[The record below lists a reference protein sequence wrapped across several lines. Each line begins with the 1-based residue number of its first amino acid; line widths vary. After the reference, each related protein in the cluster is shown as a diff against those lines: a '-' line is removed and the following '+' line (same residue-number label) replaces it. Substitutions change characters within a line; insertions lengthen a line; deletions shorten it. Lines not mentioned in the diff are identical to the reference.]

1 MSFTVLATPRSFAKN
16 DDAPIRLLEE
26 QGCTV
31 IRLPMNGGDLQAQLL
46 EQLPQADAVIAGLE
60 PYTRS
65 MLETA
70 KNLKIISRYGVGY
83 DKVDLEA
90 AHAMGIKVSITP
102 GANSDSVADLAM
114 TLMLAAARNVCP
126 MDAAIRAG
134 GHDKPITGVEMWNK
148 TLGVVGTGRIGKGV
162 IQRASGFQMKV
173 LAPIPPLWR
182 PTTANMWILTPCSA
196 SLTLSPSTPPLQRR
210 PGTWWTPAVWRR

>member
-83 DKVDLEA
+83 DKVDLE
-90 AHAMGIKVSITP
+90 
-102 GANSDSVADLAM
+102 
-114 TLMLAAARNVCP
+114 
-126 MDAAIRAG
+126 
-134 GHDKPITGVEMWNK
+134 PIW
-148 TLGVVGTGRIGKGV
+148 
-162 IQRASGFQMKV
+162 
-173 LAPIPPLWR
+173 P
-182 PTTANMWILTPCSA
+182 
-196 SLTLSPSTPPLQRR
+196 
-210 PGTWWTPAVWRR
+210 

>member
-70 KNLKIISRYGVGY
+70 KNLKIISRYG
-83 DKVDLEA
+83 
-90 AHAMGIKVSITP
+90 
-102 GANSDSVADLAM
+102 
-114 TLMLAAARNVCP
+114 
-126 MDAAIRAG
+126 
-134 GHDKPITGVEMWNK
+134 
-148 TLGVVGTGRIGKGV
+148 
-162 IQRASGFQMKV
+162 
-173 LAPIPPLWR
+173 
-182 PTTANMWILTPCSA
+182 
-196 SLTLSPSTPPLQRR
+196 R
-210 PGTWWTPAVWRR
+210 PGGRSCHGDQGLYHSRGQQ